1 MVGSWRAGVRHL
13 ALALLFALPWAAPA
27 QQRHESLR
35 VGLQIAPQADGIH
48 ADVTVRIYNLSSR
61 LVNVWL
67 PDGIACWSDAKPGSV
82 SLEWKFKGDYMNSA
96 RAVMG
101 IQTTCSGDPAALG
114 AVGPSR
120 EVRASTH
127 VWRHFA
133 PGQFAEIHDT
143 LLVDNLISGKYEVR
157 AVYTAPAFTPEQ
169 KQDLRASAIETPK
182 GQYRSETV
190 SFTAPD

>member
-1 MVGSWRAGVRHL
+1 VRHL

-35 VGLQIAPQADGIH
+35 VSVQLAAQADGIH

-61 LVNVWL
+61 PVNVWL
-67 PDGIACWSDAKPGSV
+67 PDAIACWSDAKPGSV

-101 IQTTCSGDPAALG
+101 IQTTCSGDPATLG

-127 VWRHFA
+127 VWKHFA
-133 PGQFAEIHDT
+133 PSQFAGIHDT
-143 LLVDNLISGKYEVR
+143 LLVNNLIGGKYEVR
-157 AVYTAPAFTPEQ
+157 AVYTARAFTPEQ
-169 KQDLRASAIETPK
+169 KQDLRASEIETPK
-182 GQYRSETV
+182 GQYRSEAV